1 MLFQVIYYCPLGHS
15 TLKIIV
21 SLPFILID
29 HRVMERF
36 DLEGTSEVYLVQT
49 PAQQV

>member
-1 MLFQVIYYCPLGHS
+1 MLFQVIYYRPLGRS
-15 TLKIIV
+15 PLKIIV
-21 SLPFILID
+21 SLPFILIG

-36 DLEGTSEVYLVQT
+36 DLEGNSEVHLVQT